1 MINNL
6 KNKNSILII
15 KLTICLLI
23 CLISEVAMN
32 RKLLYFFIVFSVF
45 LIFSDFLFA
54 AADTGGIKSKF
65 QEMADTVF
73 DVARYIGIYGGLGGA
88 IISLLFRYINK
99 DQNIWSD
106 ALKILGAGAALAA
119 FSSILSIVAGW
130 I

>member
-1 MINNL
+1 MANYFIGDVV
-6 KNKNSILII
+6 K
-15 KLTICLLI
+15 
-23 CLISEVAMN
+23 N
-32 RKLLYFFIVFSVF
+32 RKLCSFIVFIVIVF
-45 LIFSDFLFA
+45 ILQDFIFAS
-54 AADTGGIKSKF
+54 ADTSGIKSRF

-119 FSSILSIVAGW
+119 FSTILSIIAGW

>member
-1 MINNL
+1 MKSL
-6 KNKNSILII
+6 RFTVAIL
-15 KLTICLLI
+15 TV
-23 CLISEVAMN
+23 S
-32 RKLLYFFIVFSVF
+32 
-45 LIFSDFLFA
+45 LIFIFPDFVFA
-54 AADTGGIKSKF
+54 ASDTSGIKSKF

-119 FSSILSIVAGW
+119 FSTILSIVAGW

>member
-1 MINNL
+1 MKKIKSRDL
-6 KNKNSILII
+6 AVPVMLIFVV
-15 KLTICLLI
+15 TDCLL
-23 CLISEVAMN
+23 AA
-32 RKLLYFFIVFSVF
+32 
-45 LIFSDFLFA
+45 SD
-54 AADTGGIKSKF
+54 TSGIKSKF

-119 FSSILSIVAGW
+119 FSSILSIIAGW

>member
-1 MINNL
+1 MFVI
-6 KNKNSILII
+6 
-15 KLTICLLI
+15 
-23 CLISEVAMN
+23 
-32 RKLLYFFIVFSVF
+32 FIFVFPDS
-45 LIFSDFLFA
+45 IFSA
-54 AADTGGIKSKF
+54 SDTSGIKSKF

-73 DVARYIGIYGGLGGA
+73 DVARYIGIYGGVGGA

-119 FSSILSIVAGW
+119 FSSILSIIAGW

>member
-1 MINNL
+1 ML
-6 KNKNSILII
+6 FYFLAGFMKNRKE
-15 KLTICLLI
+15 CLL
-23 CLISEVAMN
+23 
-32 RKLLYFFIVFSVF
+32 KF
-45 LIFSDFLFA
+45 LIVLVVVFNDFIFA
-54 AADTGGIKSKF
+54 ASDKSGIKSKF

-99 DQNIWSD
+99 DRNIWSD

-119 FSSILSIVAGW
+119 FSSILSIIAGW

>member
-1 MINNL
+1 MILIVFEVVVRNL
-6 KNKNSILII
+6 KNFVFIL
-15 KLTICLLI
+15 
-23 CLISEVAMN
+23 
-32 RKLLYFFIVFSVF
+32 FIVS
-45 LIFSDFLFA
+45 IFILPDFIFA
-54 AADTGGIKSKF
+54 ASDTSGIKSKF

-119 FSSILSIVAGW
+119 FSSILSIIAGW

>member
-1 MINNL
+1 MKNL
-6 KNKNSILII
+6 KN
-15 KLTICLLI
+15 
-23 CLISEVAMN
+23 
-32 RKLLYFFIVFSVF
+32 
-45 LIFSDFLFA
+45 LIFILFVIFIFVFPDSIFA
-54 AADTGGIKSKF
+54 ASDTSGIKSKF

-73 DVARYIGIYGGLGGA
+73 DVARYIGIYGGVGGA

-119 FSSILSIVAGW
+119 FSSILSIIAGW

>member
-1 MINNL
+1 MRD
-6 KNKNSILII
+6 KKS
-15 KLTICLLI
+15 LLI
-23 CLISEVAMN
+23 FVCFAICFLPD
-32 RKLLYFFIVFSVF
+32 
-45 LIFSDFLFA
+45 LIFA
-54 AADTGGIKSKF
+54 VADTGSIKSKF

>member
-1 MINNL
+1 MKKKKL
-6 KNKNSILII
+6 CSLI
-15 KLTICLLI
+15 
-23 CLISEVAMN
+23 A
-32 RKLLYFFIVFSVF
+32 FFVVVFVF
-45 LIFSDFLFA
+45 QDFIFAS
-54 AADTGGIKSKF
+54 ADTSGIKSKF

-119 FSSILSIVAGW
+119 FSTILSIIAGW